1 MTSVPSA
8 DSSTSN
14 TATGNAGGTQQAA
27 NSFSPDL
34 NLFLKL
40 LTTQLQNQDPLN
52 PMDTSEYT
60 QQLVQYSQVEQ
71 EMQQTG
77 TLNNIL
83 ASLSSQG
90 VSQASAFIGREA
102 RFDTDTAGLKGDA
115 TPTWTYAISSTPATL
130 TATIKDADGKVVKE
144 VTLDPASEG
153 RFTWDGKLDDGTTA
167 PDGAYTLSLSAKT
180 DNGTDLQATI
190 NTVGIVKDV
199 VTDGQNVLLG
209 VNGLRYSLQ
218 GLVAVSSPSAPTAD
232 A

>member
-8 DSSTSN
+8 DTSSSN
-14 TATGNAGGTQQAA
+14 TASTAGTQQAA

-71 EMQQTG
+71 EMQQTS
-77 TLNNIL
+77 TLNDIL
-83 ASLSSQG
+83 SNLASQG
-90 VSQASAFIGREA
+90 VSQASSFIGREA
-102 RFDTDTAGLKGDA
+102 RFDTDTAGLKGDQPA
-115 TPTWTYAISSTPATL
+115 TWTYALASKPTAL
-130 TATIKDADGKVVKE
+130 TATIKNADGKVVKE
-144 VTLDPASEG
+144 IKLDPATEG
-153 RFTWDGKLDDGTTA
+153 RFSWDGKLDDGTTA
-167 PDGAYTLSLSAKT
+167 PDGAYTLSLSATT
-180 DNGTDLQATI
+180 DSGADIKSTI
-190 NTVGIVKDV
+190 NAVGIVKDV

-209 VNGLRYSLQ
+209 VNGLRYSVQ
-218 GLVAVSSPSAPTAD
+218 GLVAVSSAPTAD

>member
-8 DSSTSN
+8 DSPSSN
-14 TATGNAGGTQQAA
+14 AANNGGAQSPT

-90 VSQASAFIGREA
+90 VSQASSFIGREA

-115 TPTWTYAISSTPATL
+115 TPTWTYALPNKPSTL
-130 TATIKDADGKVVKE
+130 TATIKNSDGKVVKE
-144 VTLDPASEG
+144 IKLDPATEG
-153 RFTWDGKLDDGTTA
+153 RFTWDGKLDDGSTA

-180 DNGTDLQATI
+180 DSGADIQTTI
-190 NTVGIVKDV
+190 NAVGIVKDV

-218 GLVAVSSPSAPTAD
+218 GLVGVSSAPTAD
-232 A
+232 S